1 MKDFLFVP
9 ACAILAVS
17 VLASCQREDKSVTT
31 LAKELT
37 AELQTVTD
45 YKTAEAAAPRVKVLY
60 KRLEDAM
67 ARTCTL
73 NTNALRRSVGA
84 EGREADELVQALEGL
99 ARELGRV
106 QASIPV
112 TSYDGEVD
120 RDLLVLAVGASV
132 PGGGQLDPAA
142 TRKEAGLNYLHE
154 ERVKD
159 NAEPPPFAEC
169 YGSEA
174 LQEAL
179 AYTVKPS
186 EVSVFRFDS
195 SADLEAV
202 PDKKPVDESA
212 DAASADDAADDVEPA
227 DDSADDSAD
236 TGDVEPA
243 ADDADDNSD
252 DAGEDSGDVE
262 PSIDEIP
269 DDSGDSSD
277 DSGSDGLD
285 DLEDISIDI

>member
-132 PGGGQLDPAA
+132 PGGGQLDPEA

-212 DAASADDAADDVEPA
+212 DAVDDVEPA

-243 ADDADDNSD
+243 ADDADDSSD

>member
-132 PGGGQLDPAA
+132 PGGGQLDPEA

-212 DAASADDAADDVEPA
+212 DAADDVEPA

-243 ADDADDNSD
+243 ADDADDSSD

>member
-132 PGGGQLDPAA
+132 PGGGQLDPEA

-212 DAASADDAADDVEPA
+212 DAVDDVEPA
-227 DDSADDSAD
+227 DDSADDSVD

-243 ADDADDNSD
+243 ADDADDSSD

>member
-212 DAASADDAADDVEPA
+212 DAADDVEPA

-243 ADDADDNSD
+243 ADDADDSSD